1 MYYDQFFCYFSK
13 LNANFELNGI
23 PQQAVC
29 ECFRCVKKIA
39 RAKKMAK
46 TSDRNEKREW
56 SENSDCSGNAE
67 NSEKTFSLR

>member
-1 MYYDQFFCYFSK
+1 
-13 LNANFELNGI
+13 
-23 PQQAVC
+23 
-29 ECFRCVKKIA
+29 
-39 RAKKMAK
+39 MAK